1 MDDRVWCPFCTNQ
14 SASTWNFNHQE
25 GWCGIAKWSYV
36 LSQPEKQ
43 RNKIIAL
50 SLNMALVIVTITG
63 IHDYTDTLSNGY
75 HDTNFGVSW
84 QL

>member
-1 MDDRVWCPFCTNQ
+1 MWYRKVKL
-14 SASTWNFNHQE
+14 S
-25 GWCGIAKWSYV
+25 

-75 HDTNFGVSW
+75 HDTNFGVS
-84 QL
+84 